1 MLTPASV
8 RSSSTSFTASGSR
21 RTYSCTSSFALRPF
35 ASSRTCVHVQ
45 SYAGENLF
53 DLGDSVRFILGTLAR
68 QRLGIFRLVF
78 WKIFLKNFG
87 KIVRKVSPSTDRSR
101 GFHPRNLPAL

>member
-8 RSSSTSFTASGSR
+8 RSSSTSVHGVRFAPHVLLHEFF
-21 RTYSCTSSFALRPF
+21 CLAALRIVQDF
-35 ASSRTCVHVQ
+35 VHVQ
-45 SYAGENLF
+45 SYAGENLC
-53 DLGDSVRFILGTLAR
+53 DLVDSVRFILGTLAR

-78 WKIFLKNFG
+78 WKIVLKNFG